1 MQNKRLV
8 GMVIRHQG
16 ILFFR
21 RDEGLPQGLRY
32 VTKRFMENNK
42 FTRDHEAIVVTVA
55 EVCCK
60 KAWDET
66 SLEW

>member
-1 MQNKRLV
+1 
-8 GMVIRHQG
+8 MVIRHQG

-32 VTKRFMENNK
+32 VTKRLMENNK
-42 FTRDHEAIVVTVA
+42 FTRDHEVIVVTVA

-60 KAWDET
+60 KA
-66 SLEW
+66 